1 MYIVDLNQVMISNFM
16 VQIGNHTNIK
26 VEEDLLRHMVLNSL
40 RSYNVKFR
48 DEYGEM
54 IIACDDRGSWRKQIF
69 PYYKANRKKD
79 REDSELD
86 WTAIFESLNKIREEL
101 KAHFPYRVIQ
111 IDSAEADDVIGTLC
125 HEFGNTSE
133 KILII
138 SGDKDFR
145 QLHGYMNVR
154 QYDPVRKKWL
164 EENNAER
171 FLKEHIMKGDRGD
184 GVPNFLSRDDCF
196 VLNTRQKPLTTKK
209 IDLWVTLDPQ
219 VFCDENM
226 LRGWKRNE
234 QMIDLNFIPT
244 NIRTSVIES
253 YNNQKGKG
261 RDQLFTYFVEHK
273 LKNLLPNI
281 NEF

>member
-273 LKNLLPNI
+273 LKNLLPDI
-281 NEF
+281 DQF